1 MTINRDDNR
10 QLWLFFAVTFAFSWL
25 FWIPNALAAQ
35 EGALLSQSLQS
46 RRLWL
51 TIAAFLLTLLR
62 QGGRGAPTAGFMIS
76 FLALAVLVILR
87 IEGAVR
93 LGRQRAQRE
102 RCAVYDATYNALDIA
117 QGENQR

>member
-1 MTINRDDNR
+1 LRSRGSSGFPTRWRRRRARFLASPFNP
-10 QLWLFFAVTFAFSWL
+10 AAFG
-25 FWIPNALAAQ
+25 P
-35 EGALLSQSLQS
+35 
-46 RRLWL
+46 

-62 QGGRGAPTAGFMIS
+62 QGGRGALTAGFMIS
-76 FLALAVLVILR
+76 FLALAVLVVLR